1 MSSITTSPEALT
13 TPITGH
19 YVTTPAPRHGV
30 MGSYISGLESRP
42 FAGTYTGRTTHL
54 DVVGS
59 YVAAEKAQPRSAS
72 VSVRYTSTG
81 SIRLPRAA

>member
-19 YVTTPAPRHGV
+19 YVTTPAPRDGV
-30 MGSYISGLESRP
+30 VGSYISGHASRSS
-42 FAGTYTGRTTHL
+42 AGTYTGRTTHL

-59 YVAAEKAQPRSAS
+59 YVAVEKAQPRSAS

>member
-1 MSSITTSPEALT
+1 MSSITTSPEALA

-19 YVTTPAPRHGV
+19 YVTTPAPRDGV
-30 MGSYISGLESRP
+30 MGSYISGHASRSS
-42 FAGTYTGRTTHL
+42 AGTYTGRTTHL

-59 YVAAEKAQPRSAS
+59 YVAVEKAQPRSAS